1 MYLFLFRA
9 SILYV
14 FTGDVAESGK
24 DEVIKVLALL
34 LEIVSTF
41 AKTEKLNVWIKRSNS
56 LYNIQG
62 AIIIIIGAW
71 DLCALIKYLYKANW
85 TQ

>member
-41 AKTEKLNVWIKRSNS
+41 AKTEKLNVWIKRSK
-56 LYNIQG
+56 LLIQHPRGYNYNHWGLGSMCVDKIFV
-62 AIIIIIGAW
+62 
-71 DLCALIKYLYKANW
+71 
-85 TQ
+85 